1 MHEREYVTI
10 PTAEGSLEAL
20 VERGGAPD
28 GPILLLCHPHP
39 QYGGSM
45 DDTVIETV
53 ADALAPRLRAHVR
66 FNFRGV
72 GASTGRFDG
81 GRGEVEDVESAA
93 HEIAGRWPG
102 TPLWLGGY
110 SFGSA
115 MVWQALRSLAPARV
129 LLVAPPVGAMAF
141 GRWPALAARVD
152 VVFGDADQFLDA
164 AMLATWA
171 RDAAPVVAVHRI
183 DGADHFF
190 GGRTRELRRI
200 VAALP

>member
-1 MHEREYVTI
+1 MNEREHVTI

-20 VERGGAPD
+20 VERGGAPG

-45 DDTVIETV
+45 DDTVLETV
-53 ADALAPRLRAHVR
+53 ADALTPRLRAHVR

-81 GRGEVEDVESAA
+81 GRGEIADVEAVA
-93 HEIAGRWPG
+93 HEIERRWPDG
-102 TPLWLGGY
+102 ALWLGGY

-115 MVWQALRSLAPARV
+115 MAWQALRSLVPDRV

-152 VVFGDADQFLDA
+152 VVFGDADQFLDEEA
-164 AMLATWA
+164 LTTWA
-171 RDAAPVVAVHRI
+171 RDAAPAVTVHRI
-183 DGADHFF
+183 EGADHFF
-190 GGRTRELRRI
+190 GGRARELGRV